1 MPFGKAFQW
10 RGGQEVQVV
19 KKMAKENK
27 HLSRSD
33 SFTHLD
39 FANDVV

>member
-1 MPFGKAFQW
+1 MPFGKVFQW

-19 KKMAKENK
+19 KKMAKE